1 MNNNDNGNDKRSIDF
16 FFQFMDDLLSMG
28 PPVYFIVTPGLNYSN
43 PMVQNIICG
52 GQGCNSNS
60 LYTQI
65 YSASKQPAVF
75 V

>member
-1 MNNNDNGNDKRSIDF
+1 
-16 FFQFMDDLLSMG
+16 MDDLLSMG

-43 PMVQNIICG
+43 RVEQNIICG